1 MGSALITVKWKGKVE
16 TSDLEWKDS
25 LSQWSLKI
33 KNRHYK
39 LVDPF
44 TNLTN
49 LTVNTNAMVEKTL
62 EKEKLTSKMSSDVQL
77 RYIPKNLKRY

>member
-1 MGSALITVKWKGKVE
+1 MK
-16 TSDLEWKDS
+16 
-25 LSQWSLKI
+25 LKI

-49 LTVNTNAMVEKTL
+49 LTVNTNAMVEKNL
-62 EKEKLTSKMSSDVQL
+62 EKEKLTSKMSSNVQL